1 MDSLKEFVNIQFVH
15 IVEELI
21 AERAPKLMARPRL
34 FKLVKPALYRMLAY
48 DAAVFLADTIKP
60 LSGHT
65 AFQRVARHINPRT
78 AVVGLSNL
86 PRKGACV
93 LIANHPTGLADGL
106 AVFQAIRER
115 RPDHIFMANADA
127 LRVIPHGEDIIIPV
141 EWVKDKRNHTK
152 TRETLLAVRQA
163 IKEEKCLVIFPSGA
177 LARMTWRGLVD
188 RPWESSAAMLAKKYK
203 APIIPLNIKARNSVL
218 YYFFSCVNSE
228 LRDITLFH
236 ELLNKKGQTF
246 RLTFGEP
253 IASDDLSKNA
263 DEATEMIR
271 TIVSGL

>member
-21 AERAPKLMARPRL
+21 AERAPKLMSRPRL

-60 LSGHT
+60 LTGHV

-78 AVVGLSNL
+78 AVVGLSNI
-86 PRKGACV
+86 PSKGACI

-106 AVFQAIRER
+106 AVFQAIRDR
-115 RPDHIFMANADA
+115 RPDHIFLANADA

-152 TRETLLAVRQA
+152 SRETLLAVRDA
-163 IKEEKCLVIFPSGA
+163 IRAEKCIVIFPSGA
-177 LARMTWRGLVD
+177 LAQMTWRGLVD
-188 RPWESSAAMLAKKYK
+188 RPWESSAAMIAKKYK
-203 APIIPLNIKARNSVL
+203 VPVVPLNIKARNSNL
-218 YYFFSCVNSE
+218 YYFFSWVNSE

-246 RLTFGEP
+246 RLTFGETITP
-253 IASDDLSKNA
+253 DTLPKNA
-263 DEATEMIR
+263 EDATAVIR
-271 TIVSGL
+271 KIVGEL